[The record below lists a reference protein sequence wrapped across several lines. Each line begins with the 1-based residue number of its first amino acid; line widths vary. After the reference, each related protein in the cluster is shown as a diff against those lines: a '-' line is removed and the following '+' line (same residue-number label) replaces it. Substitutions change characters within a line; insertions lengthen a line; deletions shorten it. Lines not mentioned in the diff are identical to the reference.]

1 MNFLGHAAAARWT
14 SSDARFV
21 LGAMLPDFA
30 HMAGLRRVVP
40 RDVIAAAGVAFHH
53 RTDDAFHGCPSF
65 HRLCH
70 DGCETLQREGVGRG
84 PSLAVSHLAIE
95 LLLDGVLATDDAL
108 VGDYQSA
115 LRVELE
121 LEDEAHGQVI
131 ARVRERLDDA
141 GAPSWYAELDELAPR
156 LERILARHP
165 RLALAERDR
174 APLRAWLDEAHARV
188 IDASTTMLEEL
199 RERLR

>member
-30 HMAGLRRVVP
+30 HMAGVRRVVP
-40 RDVIAAAGVAFHH
+40 RDAITAAGVAFHH
-53 RTDDAFHGCPSF
+53 RTDEAFHGCPSF

-70 DGCETLQREGVGRG
+70 QGYETLQREGVGRG

-95 LLLDGVLATDDAL
+95 LLLDGVLASDDAL
-108 VGDYQSA
+108 VVDYQSA
-115 LRVELE
+115 LRVDVE
-121 LEDEAHGQVI
+121 LEDEAHDLVI
-131 ARVRERLDDA
+131 ARVRERLHDA
-141 GAPSWYAELDELAPR
+141 GAPSWYRELDELAPR

-174 APLRAWLDEAHARV
+174 SPLRAWLDEAHVAV
-188 IDASTTMLEEL
+188 IAAADPMLDEL
-199 RERLR
+199 RERLG

>member
-1 MNFLGHAAAARWT
+1 MNFLGHAAAARWQNG
-14 SSDARFV
+14 DARFV

-30 HMAGLRRVVP
+30 HMAGVRRVVP
-40 RDVIAAAGVAFHH
+40 RDAITAAGVAFHH
-53 RTDDAFHGCPSF
+53 RTDEAFHGCPSF

-95 LLLDGVLATDDAL
+95 LLLDGVLASDDAL
-108 VGDYQSA
+108 VDDYRAA
-115 LRVELE
+115 LRVDVELE
-121 LEDEAHGQVI
+121 EHGAMI
-131 ARVRERLDDA
+131 TRVRERLHDA

-174 APLRAWLDEAHARV
+174 PPLRAWLDDAHVAV
-188 IDASTTMLEEL
+188 IAAAAPMLDEL
-199 RERLR
+199 RARLG